1 MLGGAGGVYGQEG
14 TSLIFRLAQP
24 EALWGLAMLPGT
36 AWILIWAR
44 RRRRNNLLKFAER
57 ATLEQLH
64 PGKFS
69 RREKAGTACLVL
81 AGLCLVAAGTRPQ
94 WGAVEARRLRTEG
107 DVMLVMDL
115 SRSMEAADVLPT
127 RMARAK
133 RAVRYLLD
141 RLPDHRFG
149 LVDAAASAWLHC
161 PLTADHAVVALLLDD
176 LSPAVQPVP
185 GTDLGQAFRVAREA
199 LRRSP
204 TNRPVILLVS
214 DGENFGSSP
223 LAAIGQAYADGIET
237 QVLGVG
243 TPAGAAV
250 PPAGPQNPGDK
261 KSAGP
266 WTRLNEVSLRQMAE
280 QGGGTCQILTEGG
293 QEEERLA
300 AELNRPGSVSLWT
313 DRLIE
318 WREGYPAAAALVF
331 FFLFL
336 EGWLGKAKIPGRRA
350 SRLKFLLI
358 TAGMWSLAGGRCW
371 GVEPAPKA
379 DPAAW
384 LGAVQGKNL
393 PQEEKRLRAE
403 VEQNPEDPR
412 RTYNLGCIYLAEKK
426 WLPACQMFALARQR
440 ARSARLRDAW
450 YNWGYSSF
458 YWGLA
463 EGNGGRWQEAAEA
476 FKQVLRLDPGDEEAR
491 YNLEV
496 VLRTIQHNQEPMPQP
511 RPQGMAK
518 ASGAPLGTN
527 PKKPGTDRL
536 PDSGQRSDQAQ
547 SGEEARSTREHNQS
561 TSRGI
566 SAELRGPHQAG
577 LSKEEALQ
585 TLHTFDAEERTWNP
599 KQPEI
604 SSPQQVYRGPDW

>member
-1 MLGGAGGVYGQEG
+1 M
-14 TSLIFRLAQP
+14 IFRLAQP
-24 EALWGLAMLPGT
+24 EALWGLALLPGI
-36 AWILIWAR
+36 AWVLMGAR

-57 ATLEQLH
+57 TMLETLH
-64 PGKFS
+64 PENFS
-69 RREKAGTACLVL
+69 WREKAGSVCLAL
-81 AGLCLVAAGTRPQ
+81 AGLSLVAAGARPQ
-94 WGAVEARRLRTEG
+94 WGSVETQRLRTEG

-115 SRSMEAADVLPT
+115 SRSMEAADVFPT
-127 RMARAK
+127 RLARAK

-141 RLPDHRFG
+141 RLPEHRFG
-149 LVDAAASAWLHC
+149 LVDAAGTAWLQC
-161 PLTADHAVVALLLDD
+161 PLTADHAAVALLLDD
-176 LSPAVQPVP
+176 LSTSVQPIP
-185 GTDLGQAFRVAREA
+185 GTDLGRAFRVAREA

-204 TNRPVILLVS
+204 TNRPVMLLVS

-313 DRLIE
+313 DRLVE
-318 WREGYPAAAALVF
+318 WQEGYPAAAVLAF

-336 EGWLGKAKIPGRRA
+336 EGWLGKAGVPGRRA
-350 SRLKFLLI
+350 PRLKVWLM
-358 TAGMWSLAGGRCW
+358 TAGIGIFLAGGRVW
-371 GVEPAPKA
+371 SMEPAPKA

-384 LGAVQGKNL
+384 LGAFQGKNL
-393 PQEEKRLRAE
+393 AQEEKRLRAE
-403 VEQNPEDPR
+403 VEKNPEDPR

-426 WLPACQMFALARQR
+426 WLPACQMLALARR
-440 ARSARLRDAW
+440 RVRGARLRDAW
-450 YNWGYSSF
+450 YNWGYSAF

-476 FKQVLRLDPGDEEAR
+476 FKQVLRLDPLDEEAR

-496 VLRTIQHNQEPMPQP
+496 VLRAIQHNQEPMPQP
-511 RPQGMAK
+511 RPQGMSK
-518 ASGAPLGTN
+518 ASGTPLGTN
-527 PKKPGTDRL
+527 PKQPGADRL

-547 SGEEARSTREHNQS
+547 PGEEARSTREHNQS

-566 SAELRGPHQAG
+566 STELRGPHQAG

-585 TLHTFDAEERTWNP
+585 TLHTLDAEERTWNP

-604 SSPQQVYRGPDW
+604 SSPTQTYRGPDW